1 MASTACPAKVC
12 SKVGM
17 VGAKPPAVRRRI
29 TSPPKSAFGMS
40 AERVAGLRD
49 RRVRLGETHLGRAA
63 VERAPVHVEDVQ
75 QDPTMIPDVIG
86 GLLQGIHAVLAVPL
100 LRDDKVV
107 GGLVI
112 RRRTVGGFAPTIPT
126 LLQTF
131 AGQAVLAIENARL
144 FQELAERGEEA
155 RRART
160 AAETTLHELEAA
172 QADLAHA

>member
-1 MASTACPAKVC
+1 
-12 SKVGM
+12 
-17 VGAKPPAVRRRI
+17 
-29 TSPPKSAFGMS
+29 MS
-40 AERVAGLRD
+40 AERVEGLRE

-63 VERAPVHVEDVQ
+63 VERAPVHVDDVQ

-100 LRDDKVV
+100 LREDKVI

-131 AGQAVLAIENARL
+131 AGQACSRSRTRGSSRSSPPAARKR
-144 FQELAERGEEA
+144 AA
-155 RRART
+155 RAPPPRQHSPICAAPRT
-160 AAETTLHELEAA
+160 G
-172 QADLAHA
+172 